1 MHLLEP
7 YSQQLP
13 ELDSYWLERVGG
25 VVIAGIG
32 MDLCVDAHLLAL
44 GFEIVVVEMLSV
56 LRLRLLELVGLAA
69 VAEEGRVV
77 VGLPFEVGLESLEAF
92 DGVEIQD
99 C

>member
-13 ELDSYWLERVGG
+13 ELDSCWLERVDG

-44 GFEIVVVEMLSV
+44 SFGIVVVEMLSV
-56 LRLRLLELVGLAA
+56 RRLRLLGLVGLAA
-69 VAEEGRVV
+69 VAEEGQVV
-77 VGLPFEVGLESLEAF
+77 VGLPSGVGLGSWVAF
-92 DGVEIQD
+92 GGVEIRD